1 LNNVF
6 LSNNFIFNTHVMEKN
21 HYTDNR
27 KGSPMHYLAYME
39 EGESRIVSDSIII
52 EIKKGDAFYIPKN
65 LPYQS
70 YWKSDGK
77 IKFKSYGFE
86 YFPEINHKGFVLQKL
101 DCTDEMLERIKNIP
115 TITEV
120 TSKLV
125 GEFYSVLAEL
135 LPNMSFNQYGTDK
148 AVVQK
153 AKGFIYKSPYY
164 KMDDVATHCLI
175 STSALYKIFKKETE
189 TTPNDFKRKVLCER
203 AVFMLST
210 TDKSVQE
217 ISDKLGFSSTSY
229 FRKEMKRF
237 YGKTPREIRKQS
249 IQL

>member
-1 LNNVF
+1 LNSAI
-6 LSNNFIFNTHVMEKN
+6 LSNNFIFNTIVFKKY

-27 KGSPMHYLAYME
+27 KGCPTHYLAYVE
-39 EGESRIVSDSIII
+39 EGESKIVSDAITI
-52 EIKKGDAFYIPKN
+52 EIKKGEAFYIPKN

-70 YWKSDGK
+70 YWKSNGR

-86 YFPEINHKGFVLQKL
+86 YFPEINHKGFILQKL
-101 DCTDEMLERIKNIP
+101 DCADELLERIKNLP
-115 TITEV
+115 TTTEV

-135 LPNMSFNQYGTDK
+135 LPNMDFNQYGTNK

-153 AKGFIYKSPYY
+153 AKEYICKSPNC
-164 KMDDVATHCLI
+164 KINEVAAYCLI
-175 STSALYKIFKKETE
+175 SQSALYKIFKSETGI
-189 TTPNDFKRKVLCER
+189 TPNDFKRQVLCER
-203 AVFMLST
+203 AVFMLSN

-229 FRKEMKRF
+229 FRKELSRI

-249 IQL
+249 LRL